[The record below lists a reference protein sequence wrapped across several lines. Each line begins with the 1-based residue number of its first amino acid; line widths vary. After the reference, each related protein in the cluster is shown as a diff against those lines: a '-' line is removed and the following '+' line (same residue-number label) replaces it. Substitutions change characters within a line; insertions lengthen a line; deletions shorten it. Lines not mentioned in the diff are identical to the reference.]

1 MNIFYQYFLYYFY
14 YIFNFKFNFYFLQN
28 IYCKNTHV
36 IRFALWRDIN
46 IQKKYNMDK
55 SKNNFSFFKKKIEYS
70 INTNG
75 YSLTKNNYPY
85 NITNNIQHF
94 IIWTN
99 FTPLKIKNILDN
111 KFNNY
116 IFFKNIEKNKT
127 IKDLEHYHVFTE

>member
-116 IFFKNIEKNKT
+116 IFFKNLEKNKT

>member
-14 YIFNFKFNFYFLQN
+14 YILNFKFNFYFLQN
-28 IYCKNTHV
+28 IFYKITHV
-36 IRFALWRDIN
+36 IRFALWRDMN

-75 YSLTKNNYPY
+75 YLLNKNNYPY
-85 NITNNIQHF
+85 NITNNIKHF

-127 IKDLEHYHVFTE
+127 IKDLEHYHLFI